1 MPKSQKLKI
10 IVLLKILMERSD
22 EEHILSMTDIINAL
36 AELDIISERK
46 SIYDD
51 IECLRLMGYDII
63 CQKGK
68 NIGYYIGG
76 RDFELAELKLLVD
89 AVASSKFITERKSN
103 SLIKKI
109 EGLAS
114 NSQAK
119 QLQRQV
125 FVSNRVKTM
134 NERIYYNID
143 AIHSAI
149 ADKKQISFK
158 YFEYSVAKQKIYRKN
173 GEKYITNPVALSWDD
188 ENYYLITYS
197 EKYIKLV
204 HYRVDKMD
212 SIEILNTAIAPM
224 KNKENFNIADYSKK
238 VFSMFGGEEQE
249 IKLRFDNSL
258 VGVVLDRFGK
268 DIHIK
273 IIDEKCFE
281 IYVKVAVSP
290 SFFGW
295 LFQFYDKVKII
306 EPQSVAEQFKEKV
319 DTIKRLY

>member
-22 EEHILSMTDIINAL
+22 EEHILAMTDIINAL
-36 AELDIISERK
+36 AEFDIIAERK

-51 IECLRLMGYDII
+51 IECLRLLGYDII
-63 CQKGK
+63 CRKGK
-68 NIGYYIGG
+68 NMGYYIGA
-76 RDFELAELKLLVD
+76 RDFELPELKLLVD

-197 EKYIKLV
+197 EKYNELV

-212 SIEILNTAIAPM
+212 SITILETVVAPM
-224 KNKENFNIADYSKK
+224 KNKEFNIADYSKK

-273 IIDEKCFE
+273 IIDDKSFE

-306 EPQSVAEQFKEKV
+306 EPHSMAEQFKDKV
-319 DTIKRLY
+319 DAIKQMYK